1 MKKLLSLILVIS
13 LALAACLP
21 IYAQDSTYVYELGG
35 KTVIFDEATQFS
47 AEQRENIVNLLAN
60 GTETEDSETY
70 GLMCTLFGH
79 KYVEE
84 SVKTITHCVS
94 DTQPRCFEEVFDI
107 GECSRCGKTYA
118 NRISYQYIYC
128 CE

>member
-21 IYAQDSTYVYELGG
+21 IYAQDSTYVYDFGN
-35 KTVIFDEATQFS
+35 KTIIFDEATQFS

-60 GTETEDSETY
+60 GTETDDAETY

-84 SVKTITHCVS
+84 TVKTITHCVS
-94 DTQPRCFEEVFDI
+94 DTQPRCLEEKFDI
-107 GECSRCGKTYA
+107 GECSRCGDTYS